1 MAALS
6 ALPARLDRFLL
17 ASFTHP
23 CFNAAMSDEM
33 PPPSDETPVRE
44 PVFHPR
50 AFEAVP
56 VIFLVSVMVLIQAFV
71 SFVGSRGEYIIYRD
85 YAFFSTR
92 FWQGEDLS
100 ALVTHALLHG
110 GWAHLSMN
118 MIALFALGTF
128 CWKRMGTVNFFAF
141 MAITAASGAIAFA
154 LIRPG
159 ETGPLV
165 GASGAIFGLL
175 AAFKYIQFAH
185 IAGQGVDVRR
195 DAIFFLVQITVL
207 NFVLGLATGGMM
219 AWEAHFGGL
228 AIGWFITPWMMKK
241 R

>member
-1 MAALS
+1 
-6 ALPARLDRFLL
+6 
-17 ASFTHP
+17 
-23 CFNAAMSDEM
+23 MSDDPDLQ
-33 PPPSDETPVRE
+33 PPPSPPRE
-44 PVFHPR
+44 PIFNPR

-56 VIFLVSVMVLIQAFV
+56 VVVLVVTMIAIQAWMEWA
-71 SFVGSRGEYIIYRD
+71 GSRAQYALYND
-85 YAFFSTR
+85 YAFFSSR
-92 FWQGEDLS
+92 FWQGQDLT
-100 ALVTHALLHG
+100 ALVTHAFLHG
-110 GWAHLSMN
+110 GWAHLAMN

-128 CWKRMGTVNFFAF
+128 CWKRMGNANFFGF
-141 MAITAASGAIAFA
+141 MGITAAAGAITFA

-185 IAGQGVDVRR
+185 IAERGVDVRR
-195 DAIFFLVQITVL
+195 DAILFLVQITVL

-228 AIGWFITPWMMKK
+228 AIGWFITPYMMRKTP
-241 R
+241 

>member
-1 MAALS
+1 
-6 ALPARLDRFLL
+6 
-17 ASFTHP
+17 
-23 CFNAAMSDEM
+23 MSDD
-33 PPPSDETPVRE
+33 PTPRPRE
-44 PVFHPR
+44 PVFNPR

-56 VIFLVSVMVLIQAFV
+56 VLALIAAMTAIQAWMSWIDV
-71 SFVGSRGEYIIYRD
+71 PARNAVYGE
-85 YAFFSTR
+85 YAFFSRR
-92 FWQGEDLS
+92 FWRAQDLS
-100 ALVTHALLHG
+100 ALVTHAFLHG

-128 CWKRMGTVNFFAF
+128 CWKRMGNANLFLF
-141 MAITAASGAIAFA
+141 MAVTAAAGAIAFA

-185 IAGQGVDVRR
+185 AAAQGVDVRR
-195 DAIFFLVQITVL
+195 DAILFLAQITVL

-228 AIGWFITPWMMKK
+228 AVGWFITPYML
-241 R
+241 RRRA

>member
-1 MAALS
+1 
-6 ALPARLDRFLL
+6 
-17 ASFTHP
+17 
-23 CFNAAMSDEM
+23 MSDD
-33 PPPSDETPVRE
+33 PRPAPRRE
-44 PVFHPR
+44 PVFNPR

-56 VIFLVSVMVLIQAFV
+56 VLALVAAMVGIQLWMDWAGPRV
-71 SFVGSRGEYIIYRD
+71 QYRIYSE

-100 ALVTHALLHG
+100 ALLTHAFLHG
-110 GWAHLSMN
+110 GWAHLAMN

-128 CWKRMGTVNFFAF
+128 CWKRMGSLNFFAF
-141 MAITAASGAIAFA
+141 MGITAAAGALVFA
-154 LIRPG
+154 LIRPD

-185 IAGQGVDVRR
+185 IAGRGVDVRR
-195 DAIFFLVQITVL
+195 DAILFLVQITVL
-207 NFVLGLATGGMM
+207 NFILGLATGGMM

-228 AIGWFITPWMMKK
+228 AIGWFITPYML
-241 R
+241 RGAP